1 MFIIRW
7 LSYGWIQINIS
18 WHKLVGGGLG
28 VRKKWKELQNGD
40 EATSTLWRLL
50 VGSSLTP
57 SALVGLFHCNERKSS
72 QVLFPTGRATVGD
85 LFGFFFRW
93 HAVARNGSCTDAVA
107 VTVQD
112 AGKNTTKNRRRFR
125 RFSLLPLASFR
136 CQPLRLVLQQ
146 QPLHGKGRGKKSAVV
161 ETRTHSCDVV
171 TSSWFVSIA
180 FYQAPLEG
188 QKQLDFLHLWPSII
202 RHPSENNSVSVTL
215 LTLYRP
221 YTKFRLPLFAIVK
234 GTAPSHFTPCNQRF

>member
-1 MFIIRW
+1 MERAPKWRW
-7 LSYGWIQINIS
+7 GHEYLVTIIS
-18 WHKLVGGGLG
+18 WFIVDAQCTCRTFPLQW
-28 VRKKWKELQNGD
+28 KKKQ
-40 EATSTLWRLL
+40 
-50 VGSSLTP
+50 SSIIP
-57 SALVGLFHCNERKSS
+57 DRKSN
-72 QVLFPTGRATVGD
+72 GRRFVW
-85 LFGFFFRW
+85 FFFRW